1 MKLPEIW
8 RNDAELWVD
17 EPGQDAAKPGVVAA
31 FAVAAAF
38 VVIVAVVVGRFVH
51 DDGGDVEAEAAA
63 RRWRRRGWRR
73 KIDVTTQNLPFQI
86 NRRNQITK
94 ITFTNSEKK

>member
-63 RRWRRRGWRR
+63 RR
-73 KIDVTTQNLPFQI
+73 
-86 NRRNQITK
+86 
-94 ITFTNSEKK
+94 